1 VTSIKGV
8 NALRKEPWIL
18 LLLLT
23 ALGVIA
29 YEVWAARGEMLPTGG
44 IAIGEGEIHLSGV
57 VNKGEGWVQFLA
69 CPRQYDWLAMDSAIA
84 LDARLTEVQRAI
96 GARGLEPAQ
105 AAPIA
110 VQWDGGSAG
119 VAELTFTAGETLR
132 LKDILFLG
140 SEVLDAAK
148 LWEVEQG
155 LCWGCPLLP
164 VEQEALVQEFIRPSG
179 ESGFMLN
186 PGRMP
191 PKGTRVIVAISY

>member
-1 VTSIKGV
+1 MKGV
-8 NALRKEPWIL
+8 NVLRKGPWIL

-44 IAIGEGEIHLSGV
+44 VAIGEGEIHLSGV
-57 VNKGEGWVQFLA
+57 VNKGKGWVQFLA

-84 LDARLTEVQRAI
+84 LDARLTEVQRAMDTC
-96 GARGLEPAQ
+96 GLEPTQ
-105 AAPIA
+105 AAR
-110 VQWDGGSAG
+110 VTVRWDGGSAS
-119 VAELTFTAGETLR
+119 VAELTATEGESLR
-132 LKDILFLG
+132 LKDTLFLG

-148 LWEVEQG
+148 LWEVERG

-164 VEQEALVQEFIRPSG
+164 LEQEALVQEFIRPSG
-179 ESGFMLN
+179 ESGFMLD

>member
-1 VTSIKGV
+1 
-8 NALRKEPWIL
+8 LIL

-29 YEVWAARGEMLPTGG
+29 YDVWAARSEILPTGG
-44 IAIGEGEIHLSGV
+44 VAIREGEINLSGV
-57 VNKGEGWVQFLA
+57 VNKDKGWVQFLA

-84 LDARLTEVQRAI
+84 LDARLTEIQRAMD
-96 GARGLEPAQ
+96 ACGLEPTQ
-105 AAPIA
+105 VAPIT
-110 VQWDGGSAG
+110 VRWDEGSAG
-119 VAELTFTAGETLR
+119 VAELTSTEGETLR

-148 LWEVEQG
+148 LWAVEQG

-164 VEQEALVQEFIRPSG
+164 AEQEALIREFIRPSG
-179 ESGFMLN
+179 ESGFMLD

-191 PKGTRVIVAISY
+191 PKGTKVIVAISY

>member
-1 VTSIKGV
+1 M
-8 NALRKEPWIL
+8 

-29 YEVWAARGEMLPTGG
+29 YEVWAARGEVLPTGG
-44 IAIGEGEIHLSGV
+44 VAIGEGEIHLSGV
-57 VNKGEGWVQFLA
+57 VNKGEGWVQFVA

-84 LDARLTEVQRAI
+84 LDARLTEVQRAMD
-96 GARGLEPAQ
+96 ACGLESTQ
-105 AAPIA
+105 AAP
-110 VQWDGGSAG
+110 VVVRWDGGSAG
-119 VAELTFTAGETLR
+119 ILELTSTEGETLR

-148 LWEVEQG
+148 LCEVEQG

-179 ESGFMLN
+179 ESGFMLP

-191 PKGTRVIVAISY
+191 PKGTRVTVAIGY

>member
-1 VTSIKGV
+1 V
-8 NALRKEPWIL
+8 NALRRGPWIL

-29 YEVWAARGEMLPTGG
+29 YEVWAARGEILPTGG
-44 IAIGEGEIHLSGV
+44 VAIGEGEIHLSGV
-57 VNKGEGWVQFLA
+57 VNKGEGWVQFVA

-84 LDARLTEVQRAI
+84 LDARLTEIQRAI
-96 GARGLEPAQ
+96 GACGLEPTDM
-105 AAPIA
+105 AP
-110 VQWDGGSAG
+110 VTVRWDGGNAG
-119 VAELTFTAGETLR
+119 ILELTSTEGETLR

>member
-1 VTSIKGV
+1 M
-8 NALRKEPWIL
+8 IL

-29 YEVWAARGEMLPTGG
+29 YEVWAARSEILPTGG
-44 IAIGEGEIHLSGV
+44 VAIREGEIHLSGV
-57 VNKGEGWVQFLA
+57 VNKSEGWVQFLA

-84 LDARLTEVQRAI
+84 LDARLTEIQRAMD
-96 GARGLEPAQ
+96 ACGLEPTQ
-105 AAPIA
+105 VAPIT
-110 VQWDGGSAG
+110 VRWNGGSAS
-119 VAELTFTAGETLR
+119 VAELTSTEGETLR

-140 SEVLDAAK
+140 SEVLDTAK

-164 VEQEALVQEFIRPSG
+164 AEQEALIQEFIRPSG
-179 ESGFMLN
+179 ESGFMLD

-191 PKGTRVIVAISY
+191 PKGTKVIVAISY